1 MAQQSAHQLQLCL
14 AQKIDGTNRPVYVT
28 SPLLSPKGVSVKRG
42 VRAGAGAGAGA
53 GTGAGAGAGAGPG
66 AGVGV
71 GVYPVLKNIILGLGL
86 VSTLTF
92 TLTPA

>member
-42 VRAGAGAGAGA
+42 VRVEAGA
-53 GTGAGAGAGAGPG
+53 G

-86 VSTLTF
+86 VSTLTS

>member
-1 MAQQSAHQLQLCL
+1 MVQQSAHQLQLCL

-42 VRAGAGAGAGA
+42 VRVEAGP
-53 GTGAGAGAGAGPG
+53 GPG

>member
-42 VRAGAGAGAGA
+42 VRAG
-53 GTGAGAGAGAGPG
+53 PG
-66 AGVGV
+66 AGVGG
-71 GVYPVLKNIILGLGL
+71 GVYPVYPSIFLPNKQLQKYAAGR
-86 VSTLTF
+86 
-92 TLTPA
+92 

>member
-14 AQKIDGTNRPVYVT
+14 AQKIHGTNPPVYVT

-42 VRAGAGAGAGA
+42 VRVE
-53 GTGAGAGAGAGPG
+53 AGAGPG

>member
-1 MAQQSAHQLQLCL
+1 MAQQAAHQLQLCL

-28 SPLLSPKGVSVKRG
+28 SPLLSPKGVSVQRG
-42 VRAGAGAGAGA
+42 VRVEAGAGAGVA
-53 GTGAGAGAGAGPG
+53 
-66 AGVGV
+66 V

-92 TLTPA
+92 TLTPV

>member
-1 MAQQSAHQLQLCL
+1 MLQLCL

-42 VRAGAGAGAGA
+42 VRAGPGAGV
-53 GTGAGAGAGAGPG
+53 
-66 AGVGV
+66 GVGV

>member
-1 MAQQSAHQLQLCL
+1 MLQLCL
-14 AQKIDGTNRPVYVT
+14 AQKIDGTNRPGYVT
-28 SPLLSPKGVSVKRG
+28 SPLLSPKGVSVQRG
-42 VRAGAGAGAGA
+42 VRVEAGAGAG
-53 GTGAGAGAGAGPG
+53 
-66 AGVGV
+66 VGI

>member
-42 VRAGAGAGAGA
+42 VRAGAGAGAG
-53 GTGAGAGAGAGPG
+53 
-66 AGVGV
+66 VGV
-71 GVYPVLKNIILGLGL
+71 GIYPVLKNIILGLGL

>member
-28 SPLLSPKGVSVKRG
+28 SPLLSPKGVSVQRG
-42 VRAGAGAGAGA
+42 VRVEAGAGAG
-53 GTGAGAGAGAGPG
+53 
-66 AGVGV
+66 VGI

-86 VSTLTF
+86 VSTLTS

>member
-14 AQKIDGTNRPVYVT
+14 AQKVDGTNRPVYVT
-28 SPLLSPKGVSVKRG
+28 SPLLSPKGVSVKHG
-42 VRAGAGAGAGA
+42 VRVEAGAGAGVE
-53 GTGAGAGAGAGPG
+53 AGPG

>member
-28 SPLLSPKGVSVKRG
+28 SPLLSPKGVSVQRG
-42 VRAGAGAGAGA
+42 VRVEAGVEAGA
-53 GTGAGAGAGAGPG
+53 G

>member
-1 MAQQSAHQLQLCL
+1 MAQQSAYQLQLCL
-14 AQKIDGTNRPVYVT
+14 AQKIDGTNPPVYVT

-42 VRAGAGAGAGA
+42 VRAG
-53 GTGAGAGAGAGPG
+53 PG

-71 GVYPVLKNIILGLGL
+71 GVYPVLKNIILGLEL

>member
-1 MAQQSAHQLQLCL
+1 MLQLCL

-42 VRAGAGAGAGA
+42 VRVE
-53 GTGAGAGAGAGPG
+53 AGAGPG

-86 VSTLTF
+86 VSTLTS

>member
-1 MAQQSAHQLQLCL
+1 MLQLCL
-14 AQKIDGTNRPVYVT
+14 AQKIDSTNRPLYVT

-42 VRAGAGAGAGA
+42 VRVEA
-53 GTGAGAGAGAGPG
+53 G

>member
-1 MAQQSAHQLQLCL
+1 MLQLCL
-14 AQKIDGTNRPVYVT
+14 AQKIDGTNRPAYVT
-28 SPLLSPKGVSVKRG
+28 SSLLLSPKGLSVKRG
-42 VRAGAGAGAGA
+42 VR
-53 GTGAGAGAGAGPG
+53 AGPG

>member
-42 VRAGAGAGAGA
+42 VRVEAGP
-53 GTGAGAGAGAGPG
+53 GPG

>member
-1 MAQQSAHQLQLCL
+1 MLQLCL
-14 AQKIDGTNRPVYVT
+14 AQKIDGTNCPVYVT

-42 VRAGAGAGAGA
+42 VRVEAGA
-53 GTGAGAGAGAGPG
+53 G

>member
-1 MAQQSAHQLQLCL
+1 MLQICL

-42 VRAGAGAGAGA
+42 VRVEAGAGAGAG
-53 GTGAGAGAGAGPG
+53 
-66 AGVGV
+66 VGV
-71 GVYPVLKNIILGLGL
+71 GIYPVLKNIILGLGL

>member
-14 AQKIDGTNRPVYVT
+14 AQKIDGTNCPVYVT
-28 SPLLSPKGVSVKRG
+28 SPLLSPKGVSVQRG
-42 VRAGAGAGAGA
+42 VRVEAGAGAGV
-53 GTGAGAGAGAGPG
+53 
-66 AGVGV
+66 GVGV

-86 VSTLTF
+86 VSTLTS

>member
-1 MAQQSAHQLQLCL
+1 MRWTFKTSSRINTANSTTVGKTMLQLCL
-14 AQKIDGTNRPVYVT
+14 PQKIDGTNRPLYVT

-42 VRAGAGAGAGA
+42 VRVEA
-53 GTGAGAGAGAGPG
+53 G

-71 GVYPVLKNIILGLGL
+71 GVYPVFKKNIILGLGL

>member
-1 MAQQSAHQLQLCL
+1 MLQLCL

-42 VRAGAGAGAGA
+42 VRVEAGAGAGV
-53 GTGAGAGAGAGPG
+53 
-66 AGVGV
+66 GVGI

>member
-1 MAQQSAHQLQLCL
+1 MLQLCL

-42 VRAGAGAGAGA
+42 VRVEAGAGAGV
-53 GTGAGAGAGAGPG
+53 
-66 AGVGV
+66 GVGV

>member
-1 MAQQSAHQLQLCL
+1 MVQQSAHQLQLCL
-14 AQKIDGTNRPVYVT
+14 AQKIHGTNPPVYVT

-42 VRAGAGAGAGA
+42 VRVES
-53 GTGAGAGAGAGPG
+53 G

>member
-42 VRAGAGAGAGA
+42 VRVE
-53 GTGAGAGAGAGPG
+53 AGPGAG

>member
-28 SPLLSPKGVSVKRG
+28 SPLLSPKGVSVQRG
-42 VRAGAGAGAGA
+42 VRVEAGA
-53 GTGAGAGAGAGPG
+53 G

>member
-1 MAQQSAHQLQLCL
+1 M
-14 AQKIDGTNRPVYVT
+14 
-28 SPLLSPKGVSVKRG
+28 LLSPKGVSVKRG
-42 VRAGAGAGAGA
+42 VRVEAGA
-53 GTGAGAGAGAGPG
+53 G

>member
-1 MAQQSAHQLQLCL
+1 MLQLCL

-42 VRAGAGAGAGA
+42 VRVE
-53 GTGAGAGAGAGPG
+53 AGAGPG

-71 GVYPVLKNIILGLGL
+71 GVYPFLKNIILGLGL